1 MVLFALLLVGN
12 EAGLGS
18 WYRAGLAAGAVIF
31 AYEQWLI
38 RRRDPARCFQAFN
51 NNHYFGMVVFI
62 GLALDYLFR

>member
-1 MVLFALLLVGN
+1 MHAV
-12 EAGLGS
+12 
-18 WYRAGLAAGAVIF
+18 RAQSAAARIR
-31 AYEQWLI
+31 EQWLI